1 MSSPRESKVQH
12 IVDVA
17 EKHFAMHGY
26 SKVTMEDV
34 ATELGISKA
43 SLYYYFEDKGA
54 LFREVFAKIMNAFWD
69 DLSALLERN
78 MTGIER
84 LKVYAKL
91 RHKLFHKYIT
101 LAGIGSGLVT
111 EFGSTLP
118 GFLSDFKAKECAF
131 VKRILES
138 DDGFHVA
145 DTGSTAE
152 LVVGILHG
160 LRLRHRHAGVP
171 METLTREIEPM
182 LDILVHGLAKR

>member
-1 MSSPRESKVQH
+1 MSSSRDSKVQH

-43 SLYYYFEDKGA
+43 SLYYYFEDKSE
-54 LFREVFAKIMNAFWD
+54 LFRAVFAKIRDAFWD
-69 DLSALLERN
+69 DLSVLLERN
-78 MTGIER
+78 MTGSER
-84 LKVYAKL
+84 LKAYAKL
-91 RHKLFHKYIT
+91 RHRLFHKYIT
-101 LAGIGSGLVT
+101 LAGIGSGVVA
-111 EFGSTLP
+111 EFGSALP
-118 GFLSDFKAKECAF
+118 GLLADFKAKECAF

-138 DDGFHVA
+138 DDGFHVT
-145 DTGSTAE
+145 DSDRTAE

-171 METLTREIEPM
+171 IETLAREIEPV